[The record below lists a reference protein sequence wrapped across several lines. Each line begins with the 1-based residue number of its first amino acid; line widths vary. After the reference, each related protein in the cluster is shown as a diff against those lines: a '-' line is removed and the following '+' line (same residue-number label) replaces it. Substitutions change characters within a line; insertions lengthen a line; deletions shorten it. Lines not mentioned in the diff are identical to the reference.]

1 MLQSVYVIA
10 RNTFREVI
18 RDRILY
24 GLAVFGVMLV
34 MFALALGQL
43 SFSDHVRLTANFGFT
58 AIHISSAILSI
69 FIGSTLVSR
78 EIEKQTI
85 LTLLARPISR
95 TQFILG
101 KAMGLMGVILCVDLG
116 LALILALILAG
127 IDFEFSINFGVAMF
141 GVLIEALLLVS
152 LTLFYG
158 TFAKPFMTVVFSA
171 ASFLLGHWISSL
183 DFFVE
188 KSQSEGFRIVG
199 GMLMRAVPNLEA
211 FNWRSAPVY
220 NLQVAPGEV
229 LVALFYGLAWSL
241 ILLSATSIIFRRRD
255 FV

>member
-1 MLQSVYVIA
+1 
-10 RNTFREVI
+10 
-18 RDRILY
+18 
-24 GLAVFGVMLV
+24 
-34 MFALALGQL
+34 
-43 SFSDHVRLTANFGFT
+43 
-58 AIHISSAILSI
+58 
-69 FIGSTLVSR
+69 
-78 EIEKQTI
+78 
-85 LTLLARPISR
+85 
-95 TQFILG
+95 
-101 KAMGLMGVILCVDLG
+101 VDLG

-127 IDFEFSINFGVAMF
+127 IDFEFSANFGVAMF

-158 TFAKPFMTVVFSA
+158 TFATPFMTVVFSA

-199 GMLMRAVPNLEA
+199 GLLMRAVPNLEA
-211 FNWRSAPVY
+211 FNWRSSPVY

-229 LVALFYGLAWSL
+229 LVALLYGLAWSL